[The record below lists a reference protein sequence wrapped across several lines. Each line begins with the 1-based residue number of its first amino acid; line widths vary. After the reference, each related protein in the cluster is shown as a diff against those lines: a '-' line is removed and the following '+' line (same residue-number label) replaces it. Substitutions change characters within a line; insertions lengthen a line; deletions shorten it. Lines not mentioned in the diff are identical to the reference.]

1 VAGGRFDLKVA
12 TGLGWRYACGL
23 FRMETPVPSASPASV
38 RPSAAIGANR
48 RWFVYLGVA
57 AILLG
62 LLILVRMEHS
72 WEGATL

>member
-1 VAGGRFDLKVA
+1 
-12 TGLGWRYACGL
+12 
-23 FRMETPVPSASPASV
+23 METPVPSASPASV